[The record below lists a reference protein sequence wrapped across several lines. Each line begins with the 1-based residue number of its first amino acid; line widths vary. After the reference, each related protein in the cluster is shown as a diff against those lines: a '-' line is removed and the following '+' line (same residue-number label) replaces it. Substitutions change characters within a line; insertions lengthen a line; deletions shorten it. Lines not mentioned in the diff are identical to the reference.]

1 MLSGL
6 SVMIHF
12 VTLYLLHYLT
22 MGGEDRAV
30 KLSGSFVSGREG
42 RVWPAGYGGQ
52 GMAGRVAHDYKLQLA
67 LNCYKLSYKTAQ
79 LWSAF
84 AS

>member
-42 RVWPAGYGGQ
+42 RVWRAGYGRQSGTRLQ
-52 GMAGRVAHDYKLQLA
+52 VTVGIELLQIVLQNCTIMVSICKLT
-67 LNCYKLSYKTAQ
+67 YIG
-79 LWSAF
+79 
-84 AS
+84 